1 MDNQIYVINNQDD
14 LLNIDHQFRSFRIS
28 HPEQQL
34 KFTFIDLSQ
43 MDYALDWTFHL
54 EENNN
59 KLTVNYF
66 CLNQNHYK
74 KTIKLT
80 AIHNVEHTY
89 SYLYFHGISFHHAY
103 TNLGLCSKNNI
114 KPLANIYS
122 EQEIKN
128 VIMDE
133 SVFSGRPQIDV
144 ANNSFTSAH
153 KLLVGTVDKE
163 ELFYLDALGIENSL
177 NILLKTLYKSFIM
190 EKKDDN
196 LNVDIWREIENA
208 STKKL

>member
-1 MDNQIYVINNQDD
+1 MNNEIYLINNEND
-14 LLNIDHQFRSFRIS
+14 LITLEKQFKSYRIS
-28 HPEQQL
+28 QPEQQL
-34 KFTFIDLSQ
+34 KFTFIDLSK

-66 CLNQNHYK
+66 CLNQDHYR

-89 SYLYFHGISFHHAY
+89 SYIFYHGISFHHAF

-133 SVFSGRPQIDV
+133 AVFSGIPQIDV

-196 LNVDIWREIENA
+196 LNIDIWREIENA